1 MPTGQQA
8 ISVSKRD
15 GMLKIWDLLSGK
27 ELLTSERD
35 RAIEAIAA
43 LPSGYLALS
52 GSQDGSVRIWD
63 LQSGKGLYTINIPTS
78 TVYVS
83 TPAGAIP
90 LETAL
95 TQLTLAF
102 AVTPDRQVAFL
113 GLADGTLKVWH
124 LKQKVE
130 LFTLSGHTKQIS
142 AVTITPDEQRIISSS
157 FDGTIRV
164 WELETG
170 RQLFALQSHEEPIN
184 KFGLTP
190 DNEHLIS
197 ASHDGTLKVWDLQK
211 RILSLTLEGHAGI
224 VWAVAVSPNGQHAI
238 SVSEDCTLKVWGLFD
253 GKVIASFSGES
264 PLISCSVALDGV
276 TIIAGEK
283 SGQVHLL
290 RLEECEAEFTDANFQ
305 I

>member
-1 MPTGQQA
+1 M
-8 ISVSKRD
+8 
-15 GMLKIWDLLSGK
+15 
-27 ELLTSERD
+27 
-35 RAIEAIAA
+35 
-43 LPSGYLALS
+43 
-52 GSQDGSVRIWD
+52 
-63 LQSGKGLYTINIPTS
+63 
-78 TVYVS
+78 
-83 TPAGAIP
+83 P
-90 LETAL
+90 LETSLAK
-95 TQLTLAF
+95 LTLAF
-102 AVTPDRQVAFL
+102 SITPDRQVAVFGL
-113 GLADGTLKVWH
+113 GLHDSISILKVWH
-124 LKQKVE
+124 LKRKVE

-184 KFGLTP
+184 KFALTP
-190 DNEHLIS
+190 DNKRLIS

-211 RILSLTLEGHAGI
+211 RTLSLTLEGHAGI

-264 PLISCSVALDGV
+264 PLISCAVALDGV

-290 RLEECEAEFTDANFQ
+290 RLEECEAEFTDTNFQ